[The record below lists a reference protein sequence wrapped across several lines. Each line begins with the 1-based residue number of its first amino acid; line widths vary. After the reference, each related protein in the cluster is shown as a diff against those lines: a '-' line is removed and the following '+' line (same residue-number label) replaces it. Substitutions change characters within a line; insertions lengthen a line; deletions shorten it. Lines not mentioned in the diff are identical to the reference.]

1 MTIPIVF
8 IIGVPRSGTSIVGR
22 VLDRHPRI
30 STWVEP
36 YYIWDHHFREAPD
49 DERTADAATKEVH
62 RWIRREFT
70 RYWKAFDVDWIVDK
84 SPRNCLKIP
93 FVSQIFP
100 DARYVFINRDGR
112 DTVLSIL
119 RQWERKREIFA
130 ETEKN
135 GQWQNRI
142 YVLRRW
148 LGRRPTWL
156 FRLQSILFELG
167 SPQNWLKK
175 KFLQQIRWE
184 GRFGWGP
191 RFKGWQEII
200 DRTTTLEFSAC
211 QWVHCAK
218 GIMDNIHLIPKNRR
232 FSLRYEDFIGD
243 PQESVKNIFSFL
255 GMEFPAGFMKKIPE
269 IRAGNS
275 NKWRQAFSTSD
286 LKSIGPIIGK
296 TLMEIGYEKD
306 EAWYQQLEP

>member
-1 MTIPIVF
+1 L
-8 IIGVPRSGTSIVGR
+8 IIGVPRSGTSILGR
-22 VLDRHPRI
+22 VLDKHPRI
-30 STWVEP
+30 ATWVEP
-36 YYIWDHHFREAPD
+36 YYIWDHHFREAPHD
-49 DERTADAATKEVH
+49 QMTANDATDEVRF
-62 RWIRREFT
+62 WIRR
-70 RYWKAFDVDWIVDK
+70 AFDKYRRALRIEWVADK

-93 FVSQIFP
+93 FVQQIFP
-100 DARYVFINRDGR
+100 DARYVFIFRDGR

-130 ETEKN
+130 ESEKN

-156 FRLQSILFELG
+156 FRLQSIFFELG
-167 SPQNWLKK
+167 PPQNWLKK

-200 DRTTTLEFSAC
+200 DRTTTLDFSAF

-218 GIMDNIHLIPKNRR
+218 GIMDNIHLIPENKR
-232 FSLRYEDFIGD
+232 FSLRYEDFTED
-243 PQESVKNIFSFL
+243 PQESIKNIFSFL
-255 GMEFPAGFMKKIPE
+255 GMEFPAGFMKRIPE

-275 NKWRQAFSTSD
+275 NKWRQAFSISD
-286 LKSIGPIIGK
+286 LNSIGPIIGK
-296 TLMEIGYEKD
+296 TLIETGYEYDDSWYRKKD
-306 EAWYQQLEP
+306 V